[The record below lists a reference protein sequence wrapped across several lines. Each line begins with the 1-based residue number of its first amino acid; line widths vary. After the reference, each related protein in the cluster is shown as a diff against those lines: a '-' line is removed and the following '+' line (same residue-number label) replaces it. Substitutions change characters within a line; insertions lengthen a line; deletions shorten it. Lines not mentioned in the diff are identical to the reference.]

1 MKRILTAVLSVILVA
16 VLVFSLV
23 SCGETEEI
31 LDESSPATEIISV
44 STSGEKSE
52 SAADKK
58 NTKSSDKKSYSNV
71 SAKVP
76 STKMEYKINSK
87 YQSMLENKL
96 ISNDFNGV
104 VRVSKNGKVVCEAA
118 NGTMSTKSKKK
129 LSTDTLFAIAS
140 CSKQFTAAAIMILK
154 QEGKLSVNDKLSKY
168 FKKYKYGNRITVKNL
183 LTMRSG
189 LPDFLNENGSF
200 DDYDIKKNASE
211 RKNRN
216 ITKKWIF
223 SQDLKFTPGG
233 LYDYNNSNYFLL
245 AEIVEKVSGQNFSDF
260 LRERIFK
267 PLGMNHTD
275 SNEKLGYSKD
285 LALSD
290 VDEWDLPGVDEKK
303 QPLTIQVKGL
313 NVGNG
318 GLVSTVEDIDKW
330 LTSLR
335 ENTILTK
342 SSVKEMST
350 DYNKDAEHYGYGVKV
365 IANDGA
371 IWHVGALDYYA
382 SFTYTVPSKGYNFIA
397 VNNDKKSM
405 NSDIYTFAFGI
416 INSTK

>member
-1 MKRILTAVLSVILVA
+1 MKRLIFASISIVLIAALA
-16 VLVFSLV
+16 FSLA
-23 SCGETEEI
+23 SCGEPEYVE
-31 LDESSPATEIISV
+31 DESVAATEIISV
-44 STSGEKSE
+44 PDSSDNNKDS
-52 SAADKK
+52 SAAKK
-58 NTKSSDKKSYSNV
+58 KKIASN
-71 SAKVP
+71 AP
-76 STKMEYKINSK
+76 KIK
-87 YQSMLENKL
+87 YDINPKFQSMLEDKL
-96 ISNDFNGV
+96 AENDFNGV

-118 NGTMSTKSKKK
+118 NGTISTKSKKK
-129 LSTDTLFAIAS
+129 LTPKTQFAIAS

-154 QEGKLSVNDKLSKY
+154 QDGKLSVNDKLIKY
-168 FKKYKYGNRITVKNL
+168 FKTYKHGKELTVKHL

-189 LPDFLNENGSF
+189 IPDFLNENGSF
-200 DDYDIKKNASE
+200 KKYDIKRTASIRE
-211 RKNRN
+211 NRN
-216 ITKKWIF
+216 ITKRWIL
-223 SQDLKFTPGG
+223 SQDLKFRPGG

-245 AEIVEKVSGQNFSDF
+245 AEIVEKVSGQSFSDF
-260 LRERIFK
+260 LTERIFE
-267 PLGMNHTD
+267 PLGMNHTA
-275 SNEKLGYSKD
+275 SNEKYGYSKN
-285 LALSD
+285 LAVSD
-290 VDEWDLPGVDEKK
+290 KDPWDLPGVDENK
-303 QPLTIQVKGL
+303 QPLTIRVRGL

-342 SSVKEMST
+342 ESIKEMST

-382 SFTYTVPSKGYNFIA
+382 SFTYTIPSKGYNFVA

-416 INSTK
+416 INSTKK